1 MKETIFNIDLFEF
14 EDGDVCD
21 EGYNYFDVKWLLP
34 ELQKFNGLSVTL
46 NQNQDVSIYEDEAGE
61 LIDKFNLIDI
71 QGFKN
76 KLSELL

>member
-21 EGYNYFDVKWLLP
+21 EGYSYFDVKWLLP

>member
-46 NQNQDVSIYEDEAGE
+46 NQNQDVSIYEDETGE
-61 LIDKFNLIDI
+61 LIDEFNLIDI

-76 KLSELL
+76 KLSKLL